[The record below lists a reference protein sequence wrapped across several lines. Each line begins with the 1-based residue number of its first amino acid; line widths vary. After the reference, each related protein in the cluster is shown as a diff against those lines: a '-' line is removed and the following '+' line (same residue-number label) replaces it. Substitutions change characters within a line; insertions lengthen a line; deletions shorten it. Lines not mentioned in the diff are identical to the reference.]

1 MAADT
6 SNTTDSFRIW
16 FFSSEFAGFKT
27 RTTMGASKVVAVWE
41 EALSLWERAARRPQA
56 GALGEGYTCAR
67 IRRPSPCPLP
77 EGEGVCLAFM
87 KLFQDYGR
95 LRRSASIFFYRLCSA
110 VTCRMRFSIFLGVS
124 LDWY

>member
-1 MAADT
+1 FT
-6 SNTTDSFRIW
+6 
-16 FFSSEFAGFKT
+16 T
-27 RTTMGASKVVAVWE
+27 RTTMGVSKAVAVWK
-41 EALSLWERAARRPQA
+41 EALSLWERVARRPQA

-95 LRRSASIFFYRLCSA
+95 LRRSASIFFNRSSSA
-110 VTCRMRFSIFLGVS
+110 VTCRTRCS
-124 LDWY
+124 LCLAVAF